1 MEAEESLIAESAE
14 NAESAERDTESSDT
28 GEAPADQG
36 ERPEWLKEKYKSV
49 EDQAKAYGELESK
62 FGGFTGAPDGDYE
75 LTLPEG
81 VEGEFDLEDPRLSWF
96 QETAKQAGMN
106 QETFSSMLHGFIQS
120 EIEGQPNQE
129 AELKALGDNAQARLK
144 TLGEWGRANLSEE
157 VFEKFRGVATTA
169 EGVEAL
175 EAIISH
181 TREAKIPRENTA
193 QPSGFTP
200 EALRQ
205 MRYAKDDSGQLRI
218 NTDPDYR
225 KKVDRAY
232 KELYGE
238 APLNQVAG

>member
-1 MEAEESLIAESAE
+1 MTEADESLISGAPAAEEAAAPE
-14 NAESAERDTESSDT
+14 
-28 GEAPADQG
+28 GEAPAAEAA
-36 ERPEWLKEKYKSV
+36 ERPEWLKEKYRSV
-49 EDQAKAYGELESK
+49 EDQAKAYSELEGK
-62 FGGFTGAPDGDYE
+62 FGGFTGAPDGEYE

-106 QETFSSMLHGFIQS
+106 QDTFTSMLHGFVQS
-120 EIEGQPNQE
+120 EVEARPNPE
-129 AELKALGDNAQARLK
+129 VELKALGDNAQARLK
-144 TLGEWGRANLSEE
+144 AVGDWGRANLSEE

-181 TREAKIPRENTA
+181 TREAKIPREGTA
-193 QPSGFTP
+193 QPGGHTP

-205 MRYAKDDSGQLRI
+205 MRYAKDENGKLLI
-218 NTDPDYR
+218 NSDPAYR
-225 KKVDRAY
+225 KRVDRAY

-238 APLNQVAG
+238 APLNQIAGQ

>member
-14 NAESAERDTESSDT
+14 SSAESAESS
-28 GEAPADQG
+28 EAPVAEG

-49 EDQAKAYGELESK
+49 EDQAKAYSELESK
-62 FGGFTGAPDGDYE
+62 FGGFTGAPEGEYE

-81 VEGEFDLEDPRLSWF
+81 IEGEFDLEDPRLSWF

-106 QETFSSMLHGFIQS
+106 QDTFSSMLHGFIQS
-120 EIEGQPNQE
+120 EVEARPNPE
-129 AELKALGDNAQARLK
+129 AEINALGDNAQARLK
-144 TLGEWGRANLSEE
+144 ALGEWGRANLSEE

-193 QPSGFTP
+193 QPSGLTP

-205 MRYAKDDSGQLRI
+205 MRYAKDDNGQLRI
-218 NTDPDYR
+218 NTDPTYR
-225 KKVDRAY
+225 KKVDQAY

-238 APLNQVAG
+238 APMSQVAGQ